1 MQEWQ
6 SELRSITLY
15 LNKRSNWKST
25 CCMKTKVTDR
35 LFVTLVSMTPEFP
48 SLLEDVTGWIETR
61 GSTTSVMTPIYL
73 TVKMLT

>member
-1 MQEWQ
+1 
-6 SELRSITLY
+6 
-15 LNKRSNWKST
+15 
-25 CCMKTKVTDR
+25 MKTKVTDR